1 VRDKPPRPEP
11 TDTGEDDRDAGAPP
25 GGSAWLREELLQLLG
40 MAGNMA
46 GLSITGVTL
55 FYTVGRHSRAA
66 TIADDLLAACALLF
80 LLCAYLIMI
89 ALRTRG
95 RPLALRLERAA
106 DALFVVGMTL
116 MVATG
121 LVMAYTVW

>member
-1 VRDKPPRPEP
+1 MHDRPRERASA
-11 TDTGEDDRDAGAPP
+11 DAQQDDAESPAR
-25 GGSAWLREELLQLLG
+25 GSAWLREELLQLLG

-55 FYTVGRHSRAA
+55 FYTVGRQSRAA
-66 TIADDLLAACALLF
+66 TIADDLLAGCALLF
-80 LLCAYLIMI
+80 LLCAYLILV
-89 ALRTRG
+89 ALRARG

-106 DALFVVGMTL
+106 DALFVIGMTL